1 MARVLAFLLGIILGA
16 AVGAAIA
23 ALLAPESGVELRAD
37 IGERIQR
44 GKAAKAEAQQ
54 ATAEALRQKFRAQVN
69 NQEAPRRGTAGEGI
83 ITVEPKPS
91 A

>member
-1 MARVLAFLLGIILGA
+1 MARMLAFLLGIVLGA

-23 ALLAPESGVELRAD
+23 ALLAPESGAELRSD

-44 GKAAKAEAQQ
+44 GKLAKAETQH
-54 ATAEALRQKFRAQVN
+54 ATAEALRQKFRAQVK
-69 NQEAPRRGTAGEGI
+69 NQEALRPGTPSEGI
-83 ITVEPKPS
+83 IIVEPKPS